1 MKQMNK
7 VDYDVVVPE
16 RTGRGRVR
24 SEEYIIVKEFIKTD
38 HKTMRITYETSMIAK
53 KRRQSIDVTIKR
65 ESIPVRTQIAGNE
78 LFFIKSE

>member
-7 VDYDVVVPE
+7 VDYDVVVPK

-38 HKTMRITYETSMIAK
+38 HKTMRITY
-53 KRRQSIDVTIKR
+53 
-65 ESIPVRTQIAGNE
+65 PVRTQIVGNE